1 MDINRVNNI
10 SMSINTTYADWDS
23 VIIQL
28 NLGDAG
34 KGSIKMMRQDIEAM
48 SELHGQT
55 TSDIMAMMLEA
66 LKEQHDAQVSN
77 KNTEDAV
84 SQEL

>member
-10 SMSINTTYADWDS
+10 SMSINTTYGDWDS

-28 NLGDAG
+28 NFGETG

-55 TSDIMAMMLEA
+55 TADIMAMMLEA
-66 LKEQHDAQVSN
+66 LKEQHSIETSN
-77 KNTEDAV
+77 KDNENAV

>member
-1 MDINRVNNI
+1 
-10 SMSINTTYADWDS
+10 MSINTTYADWDS

-66 LKEQHDAQVSN
+66 LKEQHDVQVSN

>member
-1 MDINRVNNI
+1 
-10 SMSINTTYADWDS
+10 MSINTTYADWDS